1 MRGCVRLS
9 VVLAAATLTLAGCG
23 GDDDEAEPA
32 GESGAGASTGESADI
47 SGTTMT
53 FVSWGGTYQDAQE
66 QTMTTPFAEA
76 RGVEFLQDGPT
87 DYAKIKTQVEAGQ
100 VTWDVID
107 MDPYFAIQQCN
118 KLLVPIDTSVVDTSK
133 MPPELVSECA
143 VPSMVY
149 STANYYNA
157 DKFGDGPP
165 TDWADFFDTEK
176 FPGKRAVF
184 NDSQGGALEAA
195 LMADGVAEEDLY
207 PIDYDRAFAK
217 LDTIKD
223 DLIFWDEG
231 AQAQQMIETGEADMV
246 MAWLGRGY
254 TAIKNG
260 ANYEPVW
267 NGAQGVYDVFTV
279 PKGSK
284 NEAAAMEFIS
294 YATGAEAQ
302 TGLAEALPYAP
313 INSDAD
319 PQVDELL
326 ASFLPT
332 KPEISEQM
340 VTIDQDWWAANKDE
354 ADQLWTSWTGG

>member
-1 MRGCVRLS
+1 MRTSTRLCA
-9 VVLAAATLTLAGCG
+9 VVMVAALAVAGCG
-23 GDDDEAEPA
+23 DDEEPA
-32 GESGAGASTGESADI
+32 PEGGAGASAGEPADI
-47 SGTTMT
+47 SGSTLT
-53 FVSWGGTYQDAQE
+53 FVSWGGTYQEAQE
-66 QTMTTPFAEA
+66 ETMTKPFAEQA
-76 RGVEFLQDGPT
+76 NVKFLSDGPT
-87 DYAKIKTQVEAGQ
+87 DYVKIQTQVQADQ
-100 VTWDVID
+100 VTWDVVD

-118 KLLVPIDTSVVDTSK
+118 KLLLPIDTSVVDTSK

-149 STANYYNA
+149 STANYYNK
-157 DKFGDGPP
+157 DKYGDDPP
-165 TDWADFFDTEK
+165 TTLEDFFDTK
-176 FPGKRAVF
+176 KYPGKRAVF

-207 PIDYDRAFAK
+207 PLDYDRAFNK
-217 LDTIKD
+217 LDSIKK

-254 TAIKNG
+254 SAIKNG
-260 ANYEPVW
+260 ANYAPIW
-267 NGAQGVYDVFTV
+267 DGAQAVYDVFTV
-279 PKGSK
+279 PKGTK
-284 NEAAAMEFIS
+284 NEAAAMQFIA

-302 TGLAEALPYAP
+302 TKLAEALPYAP

-332 KPEISEQM
+332 KPEIRDQM
-340 VTIDQDWWAANKDE
+340 MTIDQEWWAANKAE
-354 ADQLWTSWTGG
+354 ADQLWTAWTGG